1 MTVFL
6 SKIVGLLLKP
16 LGLGLCLAA
25 AGGIIGVR
33 YRRVGGALLAAGV
46 IGVWICSMPWVGHA
60 LLGALEAPFPPES
73 ASEVPPAEAI
83 VVLGGG
89 LTPAF
94 GPRLHADMNDAADR
108 LWHAAR
114 LYRAGVAPRIIAS
127 GGALPW
133 RTPDAPSAPAMA
145 TLMESWG
152 VPADSILRESRSTT
166 THTNAVYT
174 AQLCRERG
182 IDRIVLVTSAWHMR
196 RALATFRATGLTV
209 VPAPAD
215 HQGFHDPFTL
225 LSVLPDAEAL
235 RDTTR
240 AVHEVLGL
248 AYYGW
253 NGWLDPPDAGSA
265 RPEAR
270 ASV

>member
-1 MTVFL
+1 
-6 SKIVGLLLKP
+6 
-16 LGLGLCLAA
+16 
-25 AGGIIGVR
+25 
-33 YRRVGGALLAAGV
+33 
-46 IGVWICSMPWVGHA
+46 
-60 LLGALEAPFPPES
+60 
-73 ASEVPPAEAI
+73 
-83 VVLGGG
+83 
-89 LTPAF
+89 
-94 GPRLHADMNDAADR
+94 
-108 LWHAAR
+108 
-114 LYRAGVAPRIIAS
+114 
-127 GGALPW
+127 
-133 RTPDAPSAPAMA
+133 MA

-253 NGWLDPPDAGSA
+253 NEWLDPPDAGSA
-265 RPEAR
+265 RPGAR